1 MTSAVDLIRGT
12 TPSTRA
18 GAGRAAGWRCPPEG
32 ERQRHPE
39 KADGREGHCTWPDH
53 CSRPSQPLAQS
64 LRSASAPEGPERSG
78 GGAERLA
85 AVRIARTTLPG
96 DGLGPARPGPNLPP
110 PPLVDKHLWEVG
122 EAVAPAGSPHRD
134 CATAPRFPRLP
145 QLHFLPN
152 LNPCKKVESPSRA
165 RDAARRRCA
174 VARCGAPRVPVWRP
188 AFQAGRAMRLGR
200 DAPLRGAEHRGAGLE
215 TGVPSRAC
223 DAARRGSAGARCG
236 APRCRSGDR
245 RSKPGGRCGAAA
257 MRRCAVRSTAVPVWR
272 PAFQAGRASGPG
284 GNPWGRR
291 PARGRAAAPPPSRRG
306 PGRRRRGGRGRS
318 R

>member
-110 PPLVDKHLWEVG
+110 PRLVDKHLWEVG

-152 LNPCKKVESPSRA
+152 LNPCKKVESPSRTGI
-165 RDAARRRCA
+165 RVQG
-174 VARCGAPRVPVWRP
+174 VAP
-188 AFQAGRAMRLGR
+188 F
-200 DAPLRGAEHRGAGLE
+200 RGAER
-215 TGVPSRAC
+215 RA
-223 DAARRGSAGARCG
+223 
-236 APRCRSGDR
+236 CRSGDR
-245 RSKPGGRCGAAA
+245 RSKPCGTSGFRAKRPSAARSAAGAGLETGVPGRLAIRNQGFSPSVVVRFSLPASPGAGSHSYSIP
-257 MRRCAVRSTAVPVWR
+257 RTWRSNQSSSTLTLKSWWR
-272 PAFQAGRASGPG
+272 SS
-284 GNPWGRR
+284 RR
-291 PARGRAAAPPPSRRG
+291 PCGSRGAM
-306 PGRRRRGGRGRS
+306 
-318 R
+318 

>member
-152 LNPCKKVESPSRA
+152 LNPCKKVESPSR
-165 RDAARRRCA
+165 CA
-174 VARCGAPRVPVWRP
+174 MRPSIPTGRVP
-188 AFQAGRAMRLGR
+188 F
-200 DAPLRGAEHRGAGLE
+200 
-215 TGVPSRAC
+215 
-223 DAARRGSAGARCG
+223 
-236 APRCRSGDR
+236 
-245 RSKPGGRCGAAA
+245 
-257 MRRCAVRSTAVPVWR
+257 
-272 PAFQAGRASGPG
+272 
-284 GNPWGRR
+284 RR
-291 PARGRAAAPPPSRRG
+291 PAASFESAPLLPEGSLSDKTLHRSSPPHTEHIFPPTDARCPHLGTVPPAASPAPQG
-306 PGRRRRGGRGRS
+306 ARS
-318 R
+318 SFA

>member
-110 PPLVDKHLWEVG
+110 PRLVEKHLWEVG
-122 EAVAPAGSPHRD
+122 ESGCTSRLPSSRLCHRTPLPPPPTAPLSSQSQPLQKGRESNPARPVPVVSRIVVHRPPRRLRTRDALIAERPFVPRIGGKASPAGNAGLQTGTRGAPHR
-134 CATAPRFPRLP
+134 AR
-145 QLHFLPN
+145 
-152 LNPCKKVESPSRA
+152 
-165 RDAARRRCA
+165 RDAD
-174 VARCGAPRVPVWRP
+174 PR
-188 AFQAGRAMRLGR
+188 G
-200 DAPLRGAEHRGAGLE
+200 
-215 TGVPSRAC
+215 
-223 DAARRGSAGARCG
+223 
-236 APRCRSGDR
+236 
-245 RSKPGGRCGAAA
+245 
-257 MRRCAVRSTAVPVWR
+257 
-272 PAFQAGRASGPG
+272 
-284 GNPWGRR
+284 
-291 PARGRAAAPPPSRRG
+291 
-306 PGRRRRGGRGRS
+306 
-318 R
+318 